1 MSDLIDTVEEL
12 KQFMEVE
19 APSAA
24 LRIPADLTPE
34 EAREKE
40 VISAFW
46 DSTRGSRWCWMGAYL
61 VMPAGK
67 EEPDF
72 RICYYILAPDIF
84 LEATEGT
91 DWGEAA
97 DDTRHVIGGAWLLHS
112 VLHAIK
118 DFPGF
123 SGMDDPSKTRDYT
136 LFCGGIPCGVFSVQS
151 SDAVR
156 SVSKDY
162 FGQALLCHV
171 VYCSSKE
178 SKLDLAKEVERVSEL
193 CLPKLSEVE
202 WMMVAEM

>member
-1 MSDLIDTVEEL
+1 MIDLIETVEEL

-19 APSAA
+19 APGVA
-24 LRIPADLTPE
+24 LHIPSDLTPE

-40 VISAFW
+40 VVSAFW

-61 VMPAGK
+61 VMSEGRDA
-67 EEPDF
+67 PDF
-72 RICYYILAPDIF
+72 RLCYYVLAPDIF

-97 DDTRHVIGGAWLLHS
+97 DGTRHTIGGAWLLHN

-136 LFCGGIPCGVFSVQS
+136 LFCAGVPCGVFSVQS
-151 SDAVR
+151 TEALR

-162 FGQALLCHV
+162 VGQALLCHV
-171 VYCSSKE
+171 VYSASKE
-178 SKLDLAKEVERVSEL
+178 PKLDLNKEVERISEL
-193 CLPKLSEVE
+193 CLPKLSDVE
-202 WMMVAEM
+202 WMMVAEI